1 MQLVVLSVCMVFH
14 LLKVHTAAFNHGM
27 VQIDSGG
34 NMPSGAG
41 SIMMYIANTSIRFLY
56 QTNTGHNDLDASHC
70 VDGTAFYG
78 FATYFTS

>member
-1 MQLVVLSVCMVFH
+1 MYGLPYNEGS
-14 LLKVHTAAFNHGM
+14 TAAYNHGM

-41 SIMMYIANTSIRFLY
+41 SIMMYIANTSTRFLY
-56 QTNTGHNDLDASHC
+56 QTNTGHSDLDASQC
-70 VDGTAFYG
+70 VDGTSWYG